1 MRAALLT
8 LFGLTV
14 AVVSGVVAWLFAGPV
29 AGVASALAA
38 VGLAAWAT
46 RLNGWGRRGA
56 VAGLSAVLL
65 ASVGLMAWQ
74 VSAVAEAL
82 GDTSGPVAPG
92 DPGRLA
98 SATVK
103 LEEAS
108 ASAGFRLE
116 LDEEELT
123 ALVQEALAETDTPL
137 GAITFDV
144 DGEQGVVRF
153 KGRFR
158 SGDLTMAGAVRITAE
173 LGGVAVELVE
183 AEIGAI
189 AVPGALTD
197 ALEDIFAGIAD
208 FEGALAESGAS
219 VQSVEYTDTSLVL
232 VGTSRTGTVLT
243 SQALLGNLRERA
255 ASLTGAVTPP
265 PEQLGPGRLD
275 GTEAEGTSYYVALGD
290 SLAANVG
297 VDRGRDGYVS
307 RFHAEIER
315 RDGVSYGL
323 RNFGIPGET
332 SGSLYWGG
340 QLEEAI
346 EFMGSHDVAYVTI
359 DIGANDLLGH
369 LGSADCGEDLTSA
382 ACSDRIEDA
391 LASYEETL
399 ALILEEVT
407 TAAGDATVVFLQ
419 TYNPFSLGLASFVEF
434 ERVSNEAVE
443 ELNGVAARAA
453 RAQGALVANGFTPM
467 QGTTT
472 ATTHMTDSPPDIH
485 PRAIGFDI
493 LAVALVEALG

>member
-56 VAGLSAVLL
+56 VTGLSAVLL

-153 KGRFR
+153 EGRFR

-243 SQALLGNLRERA
+243 SQALLGNLREGA

-275 GTEAEGTSYYVALGD
+275 GTEAEGSSYYVALGD
-290 SLAANVG
+290 SEI
-297 VDRGRDGYVS
+297 GR
-307 RFHAEIER
+307 
-315 RDGVSYGL
+315 
-323 RNFGIPGET
+323 
-332 SGSLYWGG
+332 
-340 QLEEAI
+340 
-346 EFMGSHDVAYVTI
+346 
-359 DIGANDLLGH
+359 
-369 LGSADCGEDLTSA
+369 
-382 ACSDRIEDA
+382 
-391 LASYEETL
+391 ASCR
-399 ALILEEVT
+399 
-407 TAAGDATVVFLQ
+407 
-419 TYNPFSLGLASFVEF
+419 
-434 ERVSNEAVE
+434 ERV
-443 ELNGVAARAA
+443 
-453 RAQGALVANGFTPM
+453 
-467 QGTTT
+467 
-472 ATTHMTDSPPDIH
+472 
-485 PRAIGFDI
+485 
-493 LAVALVEALG
+493 